1 MTSVNMVFFMGG
13 PQLGNLESGALAQ
26 AIGVGPATAIS
37 AAGVLVVVG
46 LTTAFV
52 GRLREYR
59 ASQSA
64 A

>member
-1 MTSVNMVFFMGG
+1 
-13 PQLGNLESGALAQ
+13 
-26 AIGVGPATAIS
+26 VGPATAIS